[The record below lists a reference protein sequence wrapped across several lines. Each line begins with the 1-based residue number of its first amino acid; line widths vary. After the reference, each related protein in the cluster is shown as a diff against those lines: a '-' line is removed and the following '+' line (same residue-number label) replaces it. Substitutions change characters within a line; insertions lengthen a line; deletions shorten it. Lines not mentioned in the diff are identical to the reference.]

1 MRTASPSRLMMMA
14 RMDKEARL
22 KTFLTEGL
30 TRRAEEDVSCAEP
43 LTIIVRNPDSPVAR
57 ALAATLADARHGN
70 LSIKILI
77 GETNSEEPAS
87 AALLDLDHAE
97 YRVLADP
104 RFAAAHEQLVIGKT
118 HVWIG
123 DCLRRDPNKRDAFE
137 LYHTAD
143 PIIRR
148 FAAIS
153 FEKLWAIGR
162 PVKPIRTEA
171 IAPEIIAAGQTD
183 RPAVLSRTHRH

>member
-30 TRRAEEDVSCAEP
+30 TRRAEDVSCAEA
-43 LTIIVRNPDSPVAR
+43 LTILVRNPDSPVAR
-57 ALAATLADARHGN
+57 ALAATLADARQN

-77 GETNSEEPAS
+77 GDTNSEEPAS

-104 RFAAAHEQLVIGKT
+104 RFAAAHEQLVIGT
-118 HVWIG
+118 SHVWIG

-143 PIIRR
+143 RIIHR
-148 FAAIS
+148 FATAS
-153 FEKLWAIGR
+153 FEKLWAFGR

-183 RPAVLSRTHRH
+183 RPAALSRTPRH